1 MSSRMNATAG
11 PSRFPGS
18 LSSDAH
24 GKFFFASFFFRK
36 LLIFFTFTEID
47 SSATTTKKRKRI
59 DDSTENV
66 TRCSR
71 GVRPDYRLL
80 NDPFLAKDDDLSSKK
95 RICLRTVCDNESIS
109 SSSRQMHSILPRPRT
124 SNVSIQSSTPSV
136 RRKGRRV
143 MPFSHQSTFFFRF
156 RCTSPT
162 FFFQIR
168 RLPPIICY
176 LSLYVATLNRWTS
189 FP

>member
-80 NDPFLAKDDDLSSKK
+80 NDPFLAKDEDL
-95 RICLRTVCDNESIS
+95 RDNESIS
-109 SSSRQMHSILPRPRT
+109 SSSRQMHSILPQPRT
-124 SNVSIQSSTPSV
+124 SNISIQSSTPSV
-136 RRKGRRV
+136 RRRGRRL
-143 MPFSHQSTFFFRF
+143 MPFSHQSTFFFVFDVLRQ
-156 RCTSPT
+156 P
-162 FFFQIR
+162 FFFR
-168 RLPPIICY
+168 FDAFHRSFATCRFM
-176 LSLYVATLNRWTS
+176 SLR
-189 FP
+189 

>member
-95 RICLRTVCDNESIS
+95 RICLR

-143 MPFSHQSTFFFRF
+143 MPFSHQSTFFFVFDVLRQ
-156 RCTSPT
+156 P
-162 FFFQIR
+162 FFFR
-168 RLPPIICY
+168 FDAFHR
-176 LSLYVATLNRWTS
+176 SFATCRFTLLR
-189 FP
+189 

>member
-36 LLIFFTFTEID
+36 LFIFFTFTEID

-95 RICLRTVCDNESIS
+95 RICLR

-143 MPFSHQSTFFFRF
+143 MPFSHQCTFFSFSMYF
-156 RCTSPT
+156 ANL
-162 FFFQIR
+162 FF
-168 RLPPIICY
+168 
-176 LSLYVATLNRWTS
+176 SDST
-189 FP
+189 